1 MERTL
6 LAVEPDESG
15 WQVSLSG
22 KLLQHF
28 ERKITA
34 IDAATR
40 LAHTR
45 HDATGEP
52 TGVQVC
58 IGRDDLV
65 LIGLH
70 G

>member
-15 WQVSLSG
+15 WQISLSG
-22 KLLQHF
+22 KPLQRHA
-28 ERKITA
+28 RKISA
-34 IDAATR
+34 INAATE
-40 LAHTR
+40 LAHSR

-52 TGVQVC
+52 TGVQVWV
-58 IGRDDLV
+58 GRNDLV